1 MRNRFE
7 ALDFSKNIFDNFS
20 NSKPCTTTEWSSMQI
35 QDIIDRADGVK
46 KAVLESGVSEEDF
59 NEMLEF
65 LSQAIAKR

>member
-1 MRNRFE
+1 
-7 ALDFSKNIFDNFS
+7 
-20 NSKPCTTTEWSSMQI
+20 MQI